1 MKTNQKMLA
10 LIVFFICTG
19 SVVAF
24 AGDFDGSR
32 PILCSTVDLIE
43 CEPGGNCQRVTHDSI
58 NAPRF
63 IKIDF
68 KEKSINDPSVG
79 KQRPTTRIERMEH
92 VDGKLILQG
101 AEEGIEGVRDGL
113 GWSLSISEDT
123 GDMVLTGSGDQVGFV
138 VFGNCILQ

>member
-1 MKTNQKMLA
+1 MNYIKKLA
-10 LIVFFICTG
+10 LIVLFICVG
-19 SVVAF
+19 ALNAS

-32 PILCSTVDLIE
+32 PLLCATTDLME
-43 CEPGGNCQRVTHDSI
+43 CIPGGSCQRVTHDII

-63 IKIDF
+63 IKINF
-68 KEKSINDPSVG
+68 KDKTINVPEAGEK
-79 KQRPTTRIERMEH
+79 RPNTIIERMEH

-123 GDMVLTGSGDQVGFV
+123 GDMVLTGSGDDVGFV
-138 VFGNCILQ
+138 VFGSCILQ